1 MSSHTVQRTM
11 DALRRRHAG
20 MTLIELMVALAI
32 GAFLMIGAVKVF
44 MQGRTTFRITE
55 SISRLQENGRFA
67 LDAIEPDIRM
77 AHFFGLT
84 ARTTKIQNRAGPADP
99 NGLGVDTCGVNWLI
113 DFDNSIQATNGSAP
127 FPWACAA
134 WSGAAANADT
144 LVVRRVAQDVT
155 APAALTAGQMYIH
168 SARFVDAQIFQGP
181 PAPSGFNP
189 TTSETHAMVVNGYY
203 IDNGSALGPNIP
215 SLRRK
220 FLQADGRIGDEE
232 VLPGVE
238 DMQIQLGVDMDATGQ
253 PNRGS
258 IDRYV
263 NPGDPI
269 ITPGNAAFNPDA
281 EILAVR
287 IWLRVRAENIENG
300 FTDTT
305 VYQYADQ
312 NVGPFGD
319 NFRRIVVSKT
329 IYLRNARP
337 PA

>member
-1 MSSHTVQRTM
+1 MSDTMQRTM
-11 DALRRRHAG
+11 HTLPRRYAG

-32 GAFLMIGAVKVF
+32 GAFLMIGAVRVF
-44 MQGRTTFRITE
+44 MQGRTTFKITE
-55 SISRLQENGRFA
+55 SISRLQENARFA
-67 LDAIEPDIRM
+67 LDALEPDIRM
-77 AHFFGLT
+77 AHYFGLT
-84 ARTTKIQNRAGPADP
+84 ARETKIANRAGPTDP
-99 NGLGVDTCGVNWLI
+99 NGLGADTCGVNWLI
-113 DFDNSIQATNGSAP
+113 DFDNSIQATNGSTP
-127 FPWACAA
+127 WPWACGAFT
-134 WSGAAANADT
+134 GAATNADT

-155 APAALTAGQMYIH
+155 LPAALQAGQLYIH

-181 PAPSGFNP
+181 PVPGGFNP
-189 TTSETHAMVVNGYY
+189 ATSETHAVVVNGYY
-203 IDNGSALGPNIP
+203 IDNQSSLGPNIP

-220 FLQADGRIGDEE
+220 VLRSTGAIDDEE

-238 DMQIQLGVDMDATGQ
+238 DMQIQLGLDMDATGQ

-269 ITPGNAAFNPDA
+269 ITPGSASFDPNAQ
-281 EILAVR
+281 ILAVR
-287 IWLRVRAENIENG
+287 IWLRIRAEHIENG
-300 FTDTT
+300 FTDSA

-312 NVGPFGD
+312 NVGPFND
-319 NFRRIVVSKT
+319 PFRRLVISKT